1 MPLVRRLSLLLLVFA
16 GGLAWPGR
24 QPSAQIL
31 QSGMAPE
38 LLQQHLADVGAG
50 RRMNF
55 HCVGSGA
62 PTVIFEQ
69 GGEGFISNWAK
80 VQPAISELTRT
91 CLYDRAGF
99 GYSDPPDRPVTAL
112 SVTDDLHA
120 LLRKTRMK
128 GPFVLVGHSVGGFY
142 ATMYADRFPSEVA
155 GLVLVDSGF
164 SGQDSGPGRPILDQ
178 VNNRRGEGYL
188 VRCAAL
194 ARAGKLT
201 AANLAENRCIT
212 LPPNSTPVEAR
223 YILYAITRPYWHEAE
238 HSQSV
243 NYFTG
248 DDEPSV
254 SHAQE
259 MAVSHAFGDIPM
271 VVLSRSDFPGQPW
284 RTDTENQR
292 ARDKWLAGAQGLAAR
307 STRGRW
313 SIVPGSD
320 HFIQKSQPEAVIQ
333 AISQVVSMAREAG
346 LRTAAGTETQTR

>member
-1 MPLVRRLSLLLLVFA
+1 MPKVALSLMIVAAIICGARRTAAAQAAINAELLRPHLVDIGDGRRL
-16 GGLAWPGR
+16 
-24 QPSAQIL
+24 
-31 QSGMAPE
+31 
-38 LLQQHLADVGAG
+38 
-50 RRMNF
+50 NF
-55 HCVGSGA
+55 HCVGSGS
-62 PTVIFEQ
+62 PTIIFEQ

-80 VQPAISELTRT
+80 VQPAATMVTRT
-91 CLYDRAGF
+91 CFYDRAGF
-99 GYSDPPDRPVTAL
+99 GYSDPPDKPVTAL

-120 LLRKTRMK
+120 LLRKARIK

-142 ATMYADRFPSEVA
+142 ATMYTDRFPGEVA
-155 GLVLVDSGF
+155 GLVLVDPGL

-194 ARAGKLT
+194 GRAGKLT

-212 LPPNSTPVEAR
+212 LPPNSTPEEAR
-223 YILYAITRPYWHEAE
+223 YILHAITGPYWHEAE

-259 MAVSHAFGDIPM
+259 MAATRAFGDIPM
-271 VVLSRSDFPGQPW
+271 VVLSRSEFPGQSW
-284 RTDTENQR
+284 RTDAENQR

-320 HFIQKSQPEAVIQ
+320 HFIQRSQPEAVIQ